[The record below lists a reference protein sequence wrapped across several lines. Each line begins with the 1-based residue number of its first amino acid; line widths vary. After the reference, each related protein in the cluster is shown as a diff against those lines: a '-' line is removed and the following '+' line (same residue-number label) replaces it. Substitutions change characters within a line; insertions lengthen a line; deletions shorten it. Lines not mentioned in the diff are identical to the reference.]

1 VEREY
6 RERVVRGRID
16 GEQDQEG
23 EGTDGALFIVARPA
37 RATLAPLGFPPA
49 PAGEPWVPFLLSTVY
64 RAPLLVRPCL
74 ERELH

>member
-6 RERVVRGRID
+6 RECVVRGRID

-37 RATLAPLGFPPA
+37 RATLAPPGFPPA
-49 PAGEPWVPFLLSTVY
+49 PAGEPWVPFLPQY
-64 RAPLLVRPCL
+64 RVPSFRSSSGLA
-74 ERELH
+74 